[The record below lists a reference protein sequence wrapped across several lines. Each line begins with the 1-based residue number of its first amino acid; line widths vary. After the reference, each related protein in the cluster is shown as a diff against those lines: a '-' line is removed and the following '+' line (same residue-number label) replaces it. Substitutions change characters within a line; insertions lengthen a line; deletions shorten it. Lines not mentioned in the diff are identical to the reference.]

1 MRIKTLT
8 LQGFKSFSDKEIISF
23 NKGISCIVGPN
34 GSGKSNMLDAIKWIM
49 GEQNVKELRGGDIDD
64 ILFNGS
70 KSREPSNVALATLTL
85 TDLEDAIS
93 EKWGVLSEIS
103 ITRKYYRT
111 GEREY
116 YINNKNCR
124 LKDIKEF
131 FYDVGVSYKSIILI
145 EQGKVDKIVQADPEE
160 LREIFEE
167 FSGIINYKDKKKE
180 AQKKLEHTK
189 NNLERIKDIY
199 IEVEENKKLFVIQ
212 IEELKKYK
220 ELVND
225 KKFIHKTLFSINY
238 KNILDGLE
246 KLSEAK
252 KNLFE
257 RKLALEDE
265 YKMLLNMYN
274 EKLARLKTLEKE
286 YEVMKERFYMVRNE
300 IDKNNNQKK
309 LTEEKIFLYKD
320 ESFKIKERIKTLKI
334 ELNEKVEKQ
343 RFLKD
348 RLDKLHIEFLD
359 IKNNKEK
366 LDIKQKDLSK
376 DINEK
381 QSKAKE
387 MNKKIYK
394 LMDEVKRIDQSLYE
408 KGIYVKNIEK
418 ELMRIKN
425 EKEYIE
431 NEKNDYVN
439 KVNDIL
445 TAEGD
450 TNEKYNELK
459 TQYNKKQIE
468 INKIKNTYDIE
479 YSKLNSMNNIKGDLE
494 NRSVLLK
501 NLIEQT
507 IVGESKEYKKLIDQ
521 YPFTTLIDR
530 VELKNTAEVICYGDI
545 IIFKDEIKKDLIDI
559 YNKEYWPI
567 KFIFEDE
574 LELFLSKIR
583 TNPINSISKNLIY
596 NGLYYFGKKIND
608 SRENLIKYKE
618 ELKSLEMKKV
628 NIDNEISNIKK
639 YLDNISNKLEV
650 SETSLREDL
659 NMINEVTIILEKLKN
674 ERNNY
679 DREINKLVIRSTT
692 VAKEEDRLVDE
703 LRNYRLLI
711 EKEKINKNKTNSLL
725 LNVDNEYKA
734 IRSNIDEI
742 NKEYMNLNDILVNL
756 TIKYREISKEQEMSE
771 KMYNEDK
778 INIDKLSKEQKDLE
792 NKLKTYN
799 DSLIVSENLL
809 VEIEEKIEVLKKN
822 KVSINEHVNKI
833 TLEIEEFNSNVKEIK
848 MQIDRFSSDIKDLET
863 KYNKYLINEAKVLS
877 DKDNLEMQ
885 YMQSY
890 NVSINDEFSN
900 YYKKENLKELNEK
913 LLHIEDDIN
922 NLGPINMGAEIEYKK
937 LEDRSLFLKNQIK
950 DLEGAMEKI
959 TEMIY
964 NFDKESINRF
974 NGTFHEVKEN
984 FKKVVK
990 ILFNGGSADIKIL
1003 QEDDLLN
1010 SGIEIYIQPPG
1021 KRLQNMNLLSGGEK
1035 ALMSCALLFAFFL
1048 YRKAPFCFL
1057 DEVDA
1062 PLDDANIGRF
1072 LHIVKTLSRD
1082 TQFFI
1087 ISHNYNTILE
1097 SDNIYGITMK
1107 EPGVSGIYSLKKEDL
1122 SVV

>member
-650 SETSLREDL
+650 SETSLRKDL
-659 NMINEVTIILEKLKN
+659 NKINEFTIILEKLKN

-792 NKLKTYN
+792 NKLKIYN

-848 MQIDRFSSDIKDLET
+848 MQIDKFSSDIKDLET

>member
-848 MQIDRFSSDIKDLET
+848 TQIDKFSSDIKDLET

>member
-1 MRIKTLT
+1 LRIKTLT
-8 LQGFKSFSDKEIISF
+8 LQGFKSFADKEIISF

-34 GSGKSNMLDAIKWIM
+34 GSGKSNILDAIKWIM

-70 KSREPSNVALATLTL
+70 KTREPSNVASATLTL

-199 IEVEENKKLFVIQ
+199 IEVEENKKLFTIQ
-212 IEELKKYK
+212 IDELKKYK
-220 ELVND
+220 QLVND
-225 KKFIHKTLFSINY
+225 KKIIHKTVFSINY
-238 KNILDGLE
+238 KNILDGLG

-252 KNLFE
+252 KILFE
-257 RKLALEDE
+257 RKLTVENE
-265 YKMLLNMYN
+265 HTMLLKLYN
-274 EKLARLKTLEKE
+274 EKLSKLNTLEKE
-286 YEVMKERFYMVRNE
+286 YEVMKERSYIIRNE
-300 IDKNNNQKK
+300 IDKNKNQKK
-309 LTEEKIFLYKD
+309 LTDEKIFLYKE
-320 ESFKIKERIKTLKI
+320 ESFKIKERIKILKV
-334 ELNEKVEKQ
+334 ELNEKIEKQ
-343 RFLKD
+343 RLLKD
-348 RLDKLHIEFLD
+348 SLDKLHTEFLD

-366 LDIKQKDLSK
+366 LDFKQRDLSK
-376 DINEK
+376 CISEK
-381 QSKAKE
+381 QNKAKE
-387 MNKKIYK
+387 INKKIYK
-394 LMDEVKRIDQSLYE
+394 LMDEAKRIDQSLYE
-408 KGIYVKNIEK
+408 KDIYVKNIEK
-418 ELMRIKN
+418 ELMRIKK

-431 NEKNDYVN
+431 TEKNDYVN
-439 KVNDIL
+439 RINDIL
-445 TAEGD
+445 IREGNI
-450 TNEKYNELK
+450 NEKYQDLK
-459 TQYNKKQIE
+459 TQYNNKQIE
-468 INKIKNTYDIE
+468 INKIKSTYDKE
-479 YSKLNSMNNIKGDLE
+479 CSKLNDMNNIKRDFE

-507 IVGESKEYKKLIDQ
+507 IIGESKEYKKFIDQ

-530 VELKNTAEVICYGDI
+530 IELKNTSEVICYGDI
-545 IIFKDEIKKDLIDI
+545 IIFKDEIKKDLIDM
-559 YNKEYWPI
+559 YDKEYWPI
-567 KFIFEDE
+567 KFIFENE
-574 LELFLSKIR
+574 LEVFLNKIKM
-583 TNPINSISKNLIY
+583 NPVNSISRNLIY
-596 NGLYYFGKKIND
+596 NGLYYIGKKMND
-608 SRENLIKYKE
+608 SRENLMKYKE
-618 ELKSLEMKKV
+618 ELKILEMQKV
-628 NIDNEISNIKK
+628 KVDNEISSIKK
-639 YLDNISNKLEV
+639 LLDNITNKLQVNE
-650 SETSLREDL
+650 SSLQEDL
-659 NMINEVTIILEKLKN
+659 KQINEVTIMLEKLKN
-674 ERNNY
+674 ERSNY
-679 DREINKLVIRSTT
+679 DREINKLIIRYTT
-692 VAKEEDRLVDE
+692 VEKDENRLVGE
-703 LRNYRLLI
+703 LTNYRLLI
-711 EKEKINKNKTNSLL
+711 EKEISNKNNTNSLL
-725 LNVDNEYKA
+725 LDLDNEYKA

-742 NKEYMNLNDILVNL
+742 NKEYIDLNDILMNL
-756 TIKYREISKEQEMSE
+756 TIKYREISKELEISD
-771 KMYNEDK
+771 KMYNENK
-778 INIDKLSKEQKDLE
+778 INIDKLSNEQYELE
-792 NKLKTYN
+792 NKLRKY
-799 DSLIVSENLL
+799 DELLIESEKLL
-809 VEIEEKIEVLKKN
+809 VEIEEKIVVLKKN
-822 KVSINEHVNKI
+822 NESINEYNNNI
-833 TLEIEEFNSNVKEIK
+833 MLEIEDLNSNIKEIK
-848 MQIDRFSSDIKDLET
+848 TQIDKFNCDIKELEM
-863 KYNKYLINEAKVLS
+863 KYNKYLINEAKLLS
-877 DKDNLEMQ
+877 DKDNLEIQ
-885 YMQSY
+885 YMQLY
-890 NVSINDEFSN
+890 NISINDEFSN
-900 YYKKENLKELNEK
+900 YYKNENLKELNEK
-913 LLHIEDDIN
+913 LLNIEAEIN

-974 NGTFHEVKEN
+974 NNTFHEVKEN

-990 ILFNGGSADIKIL
+990 ILFNGGSADIKVL
-1003 QEDDLLN
+1003 KEEDLLN

-1021 KRLQNMNLLSGGEK
+1021 KKLQNMNLLSGGEK

-1072 LHIVKTLSRD
+1072 LHIVKTLSTD

-1087 ISHNYNTILE
+1087 ISHNYNTMLE

>member
-848 MQIDRFSSDIKDLET
+848 MQIDKFSSDIKDLET

>member
-659 NMINEVTIILEKLKN
+659 NKINEFTIILEKLKN

-792 NKLKTYN
+792 NKLKIYN

-848 MQIDRFSSDIKDLET
+848 MQIDKFSSDIKDLET

>member
-756 TIKYREISKEQEMSE
+756 TIKY
-771 KMYNEDK
+771 
-778 INIDKLSKEQKDLE
+778 
-792 NKLKTYN
+792 
-799 DSLIVSENLL
+799 
-809 VEIEEKIEVLKKN
+809 
-822 KVSINEHVNKI
+822 
-833 TLEIEEFNSNVKEIK
+833 
-848 MQIDRFSSDIKDLET
+848 
-863 KYNKYLINEAKVLS
+863 
-877 DKDNLEMQ
+877 
-885 YMQSY
+885 
-890 NVSINDEFSN
+890 
-900 YYKKENLKELNEK
+900 
-913 LLHIEDDIN
+913 
-922 NLGPINMGAEIEYKK
+922 
-937 LEDRSLFLKNQIK
+937 
-950 DLEGAMEKI
+950 
-959 TEMIY
+959 
-964 NFDKESINRF
+964 
-974 NGTFHEVKEN
+974 
-984 FKKVVK
+984 
-990 ILFNGGSADIKIL
+990 
-1003 QEDDLLN
+1003 
-1010 SGIEIYIQPPG
+1010 
-1021 KRLQNMNLLSGGEK
+1021 
-1035 ALMSCALLFAFFL
+1035 
-1048 YRKAPFCFL
+1048 
-1057 DEVDA
+1057 
-1062 PLDDANIGRF
+1062 
-1072 LHIVKTLSRD
+1072 
-1082 TQFFI
+1082 
-1087 ISHNYNTILE
+1087 
-1097 SDNIYGITMK
+1097 
-1107 EPGVSGIYSLKKEDL
+1107 
-1122 SVV
+1122 

>member
-778 INIDKLSKEQKDLE
+778 INIDKLSKEQKELE
-792 NKLKTYN
+792 NKLKIYN

>member
-1 MRIKTLT
+1 
-8 LQGFKSFSDKEIISF
+8 
-23 NKGISCIVGPN
+23 
-34 GSGKSNMLDAIKWIM
+34 
-49 GEQNVKELRGGDIDD
+49 
-64 ILFNGS
+64 
-70 KSREPSNVALATLTL
+70 
-85 TDLEDAIS
+85 
-93 EKWGVLSEIS
+93 
-103 ITRKYYRT
+103 
-111 GEREY
+111 
-116 YINNKNCR
+116 
-124 LKDIKEF
+124 
-131 FYDVGVSYKSIILI
+131 
-145 EQGKVDKIVQADPEE
+145 
-160 LREIFEE
+160 
-167 FSGIINYKDKKKE
+167 
-180 AQKKLEHTK
+180 
-189 NNLERIKDIY
+189 
-199 IEVEENKKLFVIQ
+199 
-212 IEELKKYK
+212 
-220 ELVND
+220 
-225 KKFIHKTLFSINY
+225 
-238 KNILDGLE
+238 
-246 KLSEAK
+246 
-252 KNLFE
+252 
-257 RKLALEDE
+257 
-265 YKMLLNMYN
+265 
-274 EKLARLKTLEKE
+274 
-286 YEVMKERFYMVRNE
+286 
-300 IDKNNNQKK
+300 
-309 LTEEKIFLYKD
+309 
-320 ESFKIKERIKTLKI
+320 
-334 ELNEKVEKQ
+334 
-343 RFLKD
+343 
-348 RLDKLHIEFLD
+348 
-359 IKNNKEK
+359 
-366 LDIKQKDLSK
+366 
-376 DINEK
+376 
-381 QSKAKE
+381 
-387 MNKKIYK
+387 
-394 LMDEVKRIDQSLYE
+394 
-408 KGIYVKNIEK
+408 
-418 ELMRIKN
+418 
-425 EKEYIE
+425 
-431 NEKNDYVN
+431 
-439 KVNDIL
+439 
-445 TAEGD
+445 
-450 TNEKYNELK
+450 
-459 TQYNKKQIE
+459 
-468 INKIKNTYDIE
+468 
-479 YSKLNSMNNIKGDLE
+479 
-494 NRSVLLK
+494 
-501 NLIEQT
+501 
-507 IVGESKEYKKLIDQ
+507 
-521 YPFTTLIDR
+521 
-530 VELKNTAEVICYGDI
+530 
-545 IIFKDEIKKDLIDI
+545 
-559 YNKEYWPI
+559 
-567 KFIFEDE
+567 
-574 LELFLSKIR
+574 
-583 TNPINSISKNLIY
+583 
-596 NGLYYFGKKIND
+596 
-608 SRENLIKYKE
+608 
-618 ELKSLEMKKV
+618 
-628 NIDNEISNIKK
+628 
-639 YLDNISNKLEV
+639 
-650 SETSLREDL
+650 
-659 NMINEVTIILEKLKN
+659 
-674 ERNNY
+674 
-679 DREINKLVIRSTT
+679 
-692 VAKEEDRLVDE
+692 
-703 LRNYRLLI
+703 
-711 EKEKINKNKTNSLL
+711 
-725 LNVDNEYKA
+725 
-734 IRSNIDEI
+734 
-742 NKEYMNLNDILVNL
+742 
-756 TIKYREISKEQEMSE
+756 MSE

-848 MQIDRFSSDIKDLET
+848 MQIDKFSSDIKDLET

>member
-1 MRIKTLT
+1 LRIKTLT